1 DELAIEQPPTRAV
14 SEADPEDPAART
26 RRVLVPHLSGGTT
39 TRTQFIVDSTEDMG
53 KYGQWGGRQT
63 PRRCGK
69 MWGILR
75 GFILCVY
82 LYDLCV
88 FICVSQGP
96 FTHPSRSD
104 EGPRDTGW
112 STRPALSERTRL
124 RGVRTSI
131 LSVGSQ
137 QLSPVTLNRRR
148 LWSLLHQ
155 MCIRRSLLVALPCAV
170 VAAVMEHADSQVGF
184 LQSILPDDQTYSSFT
199 FLLGFFLTFHT
210 AHAYQRFWYG
220 AQMIYTISGNFIDM
234 TSLLLA
240 FTRHSDGLEELRSE
254 FKVTLIRLA
263 SLLFAV
269 SIEEVTGHQNE
280 EDEISDDYISD
291 KRAIDPRG
299 LDQSMLERALSARH
313 RPQVVC
319 QMIQNLIV
327 DQISNGVLSIPAP
340 ILTRAFQEQ
349 SNAMIQ
355 FHEVR
360 SCSEVPFP
368 FPFVIR
374 EVLLIVHWVVTP
386 FFMGYW
392 CPGIA
397 SAAFYT
403 LVVTLTLWSLH
414 GISMELDNPFGRD
427 SNDIAVQFLQEQ
439 LNQQLVTVLI
449 ESELGLP
456 KDKLTS
462 ATLVDELLARFER
475 SSGQSLPSSPGAA
488 AREPPERV
496 RGGGVADA

>member
-1 DELAIEQPPTRAV
+1 MRPSDHAPPSPLSPPPRGKGTVPRPGRRDTTQTMDWMAPPGPRDTQTGAQTTPR
-14 SEADPEDPAART
+14 SEASVR
-26 RRVLVPHLSGGTT
+26 S
-39 TRTQFIVDSTEDMG
+39 S
-53 KYGQWGGRQT
+53 W
-63 PRRCGK
+63 
-69 MWGILR
+69 R
-75 GFILCVY
+75 GSWRGSWRF
-82 LYDLCV
+82 
-88 FICVSQGP
+88 FQG
-96 FTHPSRSD
+96 SD

-368 FPFVIR
+368 FPFVIVS

-456 KDKLTS
+456 KDKLSTS

-475 SSGQSLPSSPGAA
+475 SSGQSLPSIWPKRRHASLRSESAEA
-488 AREPPERV
+488 ESQTLDSANL
-496 RGGGVADA
+496 D